1 MNQKNVEF
9 LQDQIKFTGFGESMD
24 GVLKDNILKGEAE
37 FKLNHEV
44 KYGTDTVNATLN
56 FKKSDQSDMYFFNSY
71 KVSLQKDDSK
81 EALEQTFFINKDNN
95 ITAKEAYNLM
105 EGRSVNKD
113 LKTKEG
119 EAYNS
124 WIQMDFKQVDNSNGN
139 FKLNH
144 YHQNYGYDL
153 ESSLAKHPIK
163 ELENP
168 MYKEDLINSL
178 KKGNLQSVTFKID
191 GAENKHFVEANPHF
205 KTINVYNED
214 KQRIRISESKDQKQ
228 GESEGKSMA
237 KDSKQKQDAEDPESE
252 GKTKSKTRKNKQSHS
267 M

>member
-1 MNQKNVEF
+1 MTLK
-9 LQDQIKFTGFGESMD
+9 LLICIIQIGG
-24 GVLKDNILKGEAE
+24 
-37 FKLNHEV
+37 
-44 KYGTDTVNATLN
+44 
-56 FKKSDQSDMYFFNSY
+56 
-71 KVSLQKDDSK
+71 
-81 EALEQTFFINKDNN
+81 
-95 ITAKEAYNLM
+95 
-105 EGRSVNKD
+105 
-113 LKTKEG
+113 
-119 EAYNS
+119 
-124 WIQMDFKQVDNSNGN
+124 IQIDFKQADNNGN

-168 MYKEDLINSL
+168 IYKQDLINSL

-191 GAENKHFVEANPHF
+191 GTENKQFVEANPHF
-205 KTINVYNED
+205 KTISVYNED

-237 KDSKQKQDAEDPESE
+237 KDSKQKQDVEDPESD
-252 GKTKSKTRKNKQSHS
+252 GKAKSKTRKNRQAHS